1 MKNSETKSYRV
12 VGLMSGTSLDGL
24 DIAYCLFWEENNK
37 WRFKIP
43 VAHTYDYP
51 QIWKSRL
58 RSAVS
63 MSGQELVQLNNEYG
77 RYLGEL
83 ANTFILDNSLHPDL
97 IASHGHTVFHQPE
110 AGLTFQIGSGAEITA
125 VTGITVVCD
134 FRSQDVALGGQGAPL
149 VPIGDK
155 MLFGEFDFCLNL
167 GGFSNISFEEDDV
180 RKAFDICP
188 VNIALNYLSQKLGV
202 EFDKDGALASSGTF
216 CSNLFNALNDLP
228 FYAVEGPKS
237 LGWEWLQAQF
247 LPLLDDDNSPVKD
260 KLRTTIEHIAYQISL
275 KTNKI
280 SDGKIL
286 VTGGGAFNKFLI
298 NRIGDLNNNTLII
311 PEDKIINFKE
321 ALIFAFLGL
330 LRYLNKPNCLA
341 SVTAATTDHSSG
353 AIYSL

>member
-149 VPIGDK
+149 VPIVVRSLSFTGELSSSSKGRNCACSHSQPSD
-155 MLFGEFDFCLNL
+155 FGP
-167 GGFSNISFEEDDV
+167 S
-180 RKAFDICP
+180 
-188 VNIALNYLSQKLGV
+188 
-202 EFDKDGALASSGTF
+202 
-216 CSNLFNALNDLP
+216 
-228 FYAVEGPKS
+228 
-237 LGWEWLQAQF
+237 
-247 LPLLDDDNSPVKD
+247 
-260 KLRTTIEHIAYQISL
+260 
-275 KTNKI
+275 
-280 SDGKIL
+280 
-286 VTGGGAFNKFLI
+286 
-298 NRIGDLNNNTLII
+298 
-311 PEDKIINFKE
+311 
-321 ALIFAFLGL
+321 
-330 LRYLNKPNCLA
+330 
-341 SVTAATTDHSSG
+341 TA
-353 AIYSL
+353 